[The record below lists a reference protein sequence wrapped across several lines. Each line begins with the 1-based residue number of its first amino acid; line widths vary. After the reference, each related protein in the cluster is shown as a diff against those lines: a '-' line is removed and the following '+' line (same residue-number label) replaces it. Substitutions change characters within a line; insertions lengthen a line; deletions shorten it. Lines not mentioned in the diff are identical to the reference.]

1 MRSTLRHPFVL
12 AFALTASLGLAACGG
27 DEDSAG
33 GGDTGGTDLAAESG
47 GREGGEATFHYASFP
62 DYLDPAL
69 SYTVGGWQALA
80 TTNLP
85 LLTYKRVEGS
95 EGAEL
100 IPALAEAM
108 PEVSDDGETYTLTL
122 REGLEYSDGS
132 PVKPSDFE
140 HTIKR
145 VLALQSGGASF
156 YQSIDG
162 ADEYLEAGK
171 DRGDISGITADDATR
186 EITIKLKEPRGDFP
200 FILAMDF
207 AGLVPGD
214 TPFENMT
221 SNPPEGVGPFKI
233 TDVTGTRGFVLEKNE
248 TYPEIPGVPAAHLD
262 KITVDV
268 VKNQERAVRD
278 VLQNTADYVDEPSP
292 GDALREFR
300 EQAPDRYS
308 AETTNS
314 TYYYFLNHQ
323 VRPFDDERVRQA
335 VAHAIDKR
343 ALQRLFGGL
352 LQPGCNF
359 LPPGMAGYEKIDPCP
374 YGNPDGSPKLD
385 EARRLIE
392 EAGATGERVKVYG
405 NDEDPS
411 KPVAEYLSSVMNEIG
426 LKATPQIV
434 EGSVYFQMIGKQSTE
449 AQAGFANWFQDYPHP
464 ANFMFLVDGDS
475 IQDVNNQN
483 FGNVSVPEIDRTLDE
498 ANSTPIEEAASMYA
512 EVDRQILEGAHVIP
526 YGHRQIPLITSDRIA
541 FDKVLFHPVLQADF
555 ASFRLK

>member
-1 MRSTLRHPFVL
+1 MRSILRYLLVL
-12 AFALTASLGLAACGG
+12 ALALTAALGVAACGG
-27 DEDSAG
+27 DEEPAG
-33 GGDTGGTDLAAESG
+33 ETGTGDTGAATEAG

-69 SYTVGGWQALA
+69 SYTLGGWQALN

-85 LLTYKRVEGS
+85 LLTYKRAEGA

-100 IPALAEAM
+100 VPALAEAM
-108 PEVSDDGETYTLTL
+108 PEVSEDGQTYKLTL
-122 REGLEYSDGS
+122 REGLEYSDGT
-132 PVKPSDFE
+132 PVKASDFE

-145 VLALQSGGASF
+145 VLALESGGSSF
-156 YQSIDG
+156 YQVIDG

-171 DRGDISGITADDATR
+171 NKGDISGIKANDETR
-186 EITIKLKEPRGDFP
+186 EITINLKEQRGDFP

-214 TPFENMT
+214 TAFENLT
-221 SNPPEGVGPFKI
+221 QNPPPGVGPFKI
-233 TDVTGTRGFVLEKNE
+233 TSVTGTREFVLEKNE
-248 TYPEIPGVPAAHLD
+248 NYPDIPEVPAAHLD

-268 VKNQERAVRD
+268 VKNQERAIRD
-278 VLQNTADYVDEPSP
+278 VLQNQADYVDEPSP

-300 EQAPDRYS
+300 EKASDRFS

-314 TYYYFLNHQ
+314 TYYYFLNH
-323 VRPFDDERVRQA
+323 RTKPFDDERVRQA

-359 LPPGMAGYEKIDPCP
+359 LPPGMEGYEKIEPCP
-374 YGNPDGSPKLD
+374 YGNPDGSPNLE

-411 KPVAEYLSSVMNEIG
+411 KPVAEYLANVLNQIG
-426 LKATPQIV
+426 LEATPQIV
-434 EGSVYFQMIGKQSTE
+434 EGSVYFQTIGKQATK
-449 AQAGFANWFQDYPHP
+449 AQAGFTNWFQDYPHP
-464 ANFMFLVDGDS
+464 ANFMFLVHGDS

-483 FGNVSVPEIDRTLDE
+483 FGNVNVAEIDKTLDE
-498 ANSTPIEEAASMYA
+498 ANSTPLEEAASQYA
-512 EVDRQILEGAHVIP
+512 EVDRRLVEGAHVIP
-526 YGHRQIPLITSDRIA
+526 YGHRQLPLLTSDRIA
-541 FDKVLFHPVLQADF
+541 FDQVLFHPVLQADF
-555 ASFRLK
+555 TSFRLK

>member
-12 AFALTASLGLAACGG
+12 AVALTASLGLAACGG
-27 DEDSAG
+27 NEDSG
-33 GGDTGGTDLAAESG
+33 GGDGTGETDVAAESG

-69 SYTVGGWQALA
+69 SYTMGGLQALG

-100 IPALAEAM
+100 LPALAEAM
-108 PEVSDDGETYTLTL
+108 PEVSDDGGTYALTL

-132 PVKPSDFE
+132 PVRASDFE

-145 VLALQSGGASF
+145 VLALESGGASF

-171 DRGDISGITADDATR
+171 NRGDISGITADDATR
-186 EITIKLKEPRGDFP
+186 EITIELKEPRGDFP
-200 FILAMDF
+200 FILAMGF

-221 SNPPEGVGPFKI
+221 SDPPAGVGPLKV
-233 TDVTGTRGFVLEKNE
+233 TDVTGTRAFVLEKNE
-248 TYPEIPGVPAAHLD
+248 NYPEIPGVPAAHLD

-323 VRPFDDERVRQA
+323 VKPFDDERVRQA

-359 LPPGMAGYEKIDPCP
+359 LPPGMAGYEKIEPCS

-385 EARRLIE
+385 EAKRLIE

-405 NDEDPS
+405 NDQDPS

-426 LKATPQIV
+426 LEASPQIV
-434 EGSVYFQMIGKQSTE
+434 EGSVYFQTIGKQSTK

-464 ANFMFLVDGDS
+464 ANFMFLVNGNS

-483 FGNVSVPEIDRTLDE
+483 FGNVSVPEIDKALDE
-498 ANSTPIEEAASMYA
+498 ANSAPIEESASLYA
-512 EVDRQILEGAHVIP
+512 EVDRKLLEGAHVLP
-526 YGHRQIPLITSDRIA
+526 YGHRQIPLVTSDRIA
-541 FDKVLFHPVLQADF
+541 FDQVVFHPVLQADF